1 MKVVII
7 EDEKPAAEKLEK
19 HIKQYDENIEIVARL
34 DSIKKTISWF
44 TIPGNEVDLVFMD
57 IQLRDG
63 LSFEI
68 FNRISID
75 KPIIFTTAY
84 DEYALQ
90 AFKVSSV
97 DYLLKPVSY
106 NALEESMKKLKSFSE
121 NLPGYDL
128 DKLTK
133 ALSSFQNE
141 YKQRFMVRM
150 GDHIRSVTTD
160 KVLLFFA
167 DGRNVFLVNDQNRK
181 SFLDYKLEE
190 LEEILDP
197 SIFFRVNRSYIINI
211 NYISEVIVYSGSR
224 LKVKLQPEFE
234 NDIIV
239 SREKVTIFKN
249 WFNGQ

>member
-7 EDEKPAAEKLEK
+7 EDEKPAADKLEK
-19 HIKQYDENIEIVARL
+19 HIKQYDQKIEIVTRL

-44 TIPGNEVDLVFMD
+44 TVPGNEVDLVFMD

-68 FNRISID
+68 FNRISLN

-106 NALEESMKKLKSFSE
+106 NALEESMNKLKSLSK
-121 NLPGYDL
+121 NLPDYDL
-128 DKLTK
+128 DKLSK
-133 ALSSFQNE
+133 ALSALKNE
-141 YKQRFMVRM
+141 YKQRFMVRI
-150 GDHIRSVTTD
+150 GDHIRSVTAD
-160 KVLLFFA
+160 EVLLFFA
-167 DGRNVFLVNDQNRK
+167 DGRNVLLVNDQNRK

-197 SIFFRVNRSYIINI
+197 AIFFRANRSFIINI

-224 LKVKLQPEFE
+224 LKIKMKLEFE
-234 NDIIV
+234 KDIIV
-239 SREKVTIFKN
+239 SREKVATFKN

>member
-19 HIKQYDENIEIVARL
+19 HIKQYDEKIEIVARL
-34 DSIKKTISWF
+34 DSIKNTISWF
-44 TIPGNEVDLVFMD
+44 TVPGNEVDLVFMD

-68 FNRISID
+68 FNRINLD

-106 NALEESMKKLKSFSE
+106 NALAESMKKLKSLSK
-121 NLPGYDL
+121 NLPNYDL

-133 ALSSFQNE
+133 ALSGIQNE

-150 GDHIRSVTTD
+150 GDHIRSVTAD

-167 DGRNVFLVNDQNRK
+167 DGRNVLLVNDQNRK

-190 LEEILDP
+190 LEDILDP
-197 SIFFRVNRSYIINI
+197 GIFFRVNRSFIINI

-224 LKVKLQPEFE
+224 LKVKLDPGFE
-234 NDIIV
+234 KEIIV
-239 SREKVTIFKN
+239 SREKVANFKN